1 MDNHSSYDSVKLKLN
16 EKEFVFEDGKWN
28 GEFSGDDIA
37 SLLKQNQDLIEENN
51 FLKLKI
57 EMLLNMVAE
66 EFAKNQTRDAS
77 QHKIP
82 RL

>member
-1 MDNHSSYDSVKLKLN
+1 MDGRTSYDSVKLKLN
-16 EKEFVFEDGKWN
+16 EKEFTFEDGRWN
-28 GEFSGDDIA
+28 GEFSGDNIT

-66 EFAKNQTRDAS
+66 GLSKNETSDVSR
-77 QHKIP
+77 HKNP